1 MRYRKRVLVV
11 GTTADYVD
19 WIESHYP
26 KSALFLTAP
35 EVRREAWEPTPSAES
50 EIVCQ
55 LTDYRE
61 PRAKLAVYLANHK
74 LQLSGVVG
82 YDCESLELGS
92 DLAHRYYL
100 PYPSKQAVINCR
112 DKFRTKSLWQAAG
125 LDTPAVSLVNSAADA
140 LTFMRELQGP
150 CVLKPLSGSGS
161 ELIFVCHDEAACKQN
176 FSSVRQGLQHRAGH
190 RLYQPFYHKPLSV
203 LAEQWV
209 AGDEYSCDFIFD
221 QNRVDIIRLT
231 RKIPARNGHFGTTL
245 GYALIPDMESMVDKY
260 RLADILSRGCRV
272 LGLKRAICMVD
283 FILHADKVYL
293 LELSPR
299 PGGDCLPALLRIG
312 LGFDILKLA
321 MDFASREPIRL
332 PSPAAAA
339 KLVGLRLLAKTGG
352 RLKQVDVANL
362 RRDRRVREIALTRRP
377 GQHIEMPPSDYDSWV
392 LGHIIFE
399 PEGGKNLEEQCREL
413 SGQIVVEVE

>member
-1 MRYRKRVLVV
+1 MPYRKRVLVV

-26 KSALFLTAP
+26 GSALFLTAP
-35 EVRREAWEPTPSAES
+35 EVRRGAREPMPAAES

-55 LTDYRE
+55 LADYRG
-61 PRAKLAVYLANHK
+61 PRARLADHLATHS
-74 LQLSGVVG
+74 LQLSGVVS

-92 DLAHRYYL
+92 DLARRYYL
-100 PYPSKQAVINCR
+100 PYPSKQAVGNCR
-112 DKFRTKSLWQAAG
+112 NKFRTKSLWQAAG
-125 LDTPAVSLVNSAADA
+125 LDTPAVSLVESADDA
-140 LTFMRELQGP
+140 LAFMRKLQGP

-161 ELIFVCHDEAACKQN
+161 ELIFDCHDETACEQN
-176 FSSVRQGLQHRAGH
+176 FSAVRQGLQHRATH
-190 RLYQPFYHKPLSV
+190 RLYQPYLHNALTV

-221 QNRVDIIRLT
+221 QNRIDIIRLT
-231 RKIPARNGHFGTTL
+231 RKIPAPNGHFGTTL
-245 GYALIPDMESMVDKY
+245 GYAMIPEMEDMVDKCL
-260 RLADILSRGCRV
+260 LADILSRGCQV
-272 LGLKRAICMVD
+272 LGLTRAICMVD
-283 FILHADKVYL
+283 FIMQADKVYL

-332 PSPAAAA
+332 PPATAAA
-339 KLVGLRLLAKTGG
+339 KLIGLRLLANTGG
-352 RLKQVDVANL
+352 RLKRVDAANA
-362 RRDRRVREIALTRRP
+362 RRDRRVREIAIARRP
-377 GQHIEMPPSDYDSWV
+377 GQRIEMPPLDYDSWV

-413 SGQIVVEVE
+413 SGKIVVEVE